1 MLLFNKDTCTTSNK
15 TMSCENVKI
24 ETITMSTGDN
34 QMLDALIPQIAS
46 KRPGKKARR
55 NAARRAKKMKE
66 DVDTCPPP
74 PQMAILMETSVHQ
87 LCSKQDVVV
96 CLTIDEKEGVPMEA
110 GSLPIDVV
118 SVMDGHGKNLVPDIV
133 KCLDFEHHFK
143 QRITPESMQEAI
155 IAKCYEMKAE
165 SDKRPWKP
173 SEMTYKEYSEKSVSK
188 NTIIRSGTTYSAAY
202 MHRNEATGVLKIVL
216 EWVGDSPIFVFVN
229 GEKVFEAV
237 THHTN
242 NQHDL
247 DLMQVKG
254 FIDGVEKTNIGFEV
268 IGPDTI
274 VSNPSNYAIVKADGT
289 QLACTRSLGHNG
301 HMCIEADT
309 AIIEAKMTDEVKV
322 IVMSDGVG
330 DMLHMQS
337 DMEKLKTYSSQEL
350 VDLAE
355 TRWKQTWKYN
365 ETTTK
370 FPANG
375 YDDCSAAVWWQK
387 PAN

>member
-1 MLLFNKDTCTTSNK
+1 MYNLKE
-15 TMSCENVKI
+15 TMSNENVKF
-24 ETITMSTGDN
+24 ESITMTTGDN
-34 QMLDALIPQIAS
+34 QMQDALIPQIGG

-55 NAARRAKKMKE
+55 NAARRAKKMKAE
-66 DVDTCPPP
+66 VDTCVPPP
-74 PQMAILMETSVHQ
+74 PQMSILMETSDKQ

-110 GSLPIDVV
+110 GDLPIDVV

-133 KCLDFEHHFK
+133 RSLDFEHHFK
-143 QRITPESMQEAI
+143 QRITPESMQAAI
-155 IAKCYEMKAE
+155 ISKCYEMKAE
-165 SDKRPWKP
+165 SDKQTWIP
-173 SEMTYKEYSEKSVSK
+173 SQMSYKEYAAKKVSK
-188 NTIIRSGTTYSAAY
+188 ETIIRSGSTYSAAY
-202 MHRNEATGVLKIVL
+202 MHRNESTGNLKIVL

-237 THHTN
+237 THHASN
-242 NQHDL
+242 ERDV
-247 DLMQVKG
+247 DLMKVKG
-254 FIDGVEKTNIGFEV
+254 FITDVEKADTGFEV
-268 IGPDTI
+268 IGADMI
-274 VSNPSNYAIVKADGT
+274 VSRPGNYAIVKADGT

-309 AIIEAKMTDEVKV
+309 ATIEAKMTDEVKV

-330 DMLHMQS
+330 DMLHMQT
-337 DMEKLKTYSSQEL
+337 DMEKLKTYSAQEL

-365 ETTTK
+365 ESTTR

-375 YDDCSAAVWWQK
+375 YDDCSVAVWWQK

>member
-1 MLLFNKDTCTTSNK
+1 MYNLKE
-15 TMSCENVKI
+15 TMSNENVKF
-24 ETITMSTGDN
+24 ESITMTTGDN
-34 QMLDALIPQIAS
+34 QMQDALIPQIAG

-55 NAARRAKKMKE
+55 NAARRAKKMKALE
-66 DVDTCPPP
+66 REVDTYVPPP
-74 PQMAILMETSVHQ
+74 PQMSILMETSDKQ

-110 GSLPIDVV
+110 GDLPIDVV
-118 SVMDGHGKNLVPDIV
+118 SVMDGHGKNLVPNIV
-133 KCLDFEHHFK
+133 RSLDFEHHFK
-143 QRITPESMQEAI
+143 QRITPESMQAAI
-155 IAKCYEMKAE
+155 ISKCYEMKAE
-165 SDKRPWKP
+165 SDKQTWIP
-173 SEMTYKEYSEKSVSK
+173 SQMSYKEYAAKKVSK
-188 NTIIRSGTTYSAAY
+188 ETIIRSGSTYSAAY
-202 MHRNEATGVLKIVL
+202 MHRNESTGNLKIVL

-237 THHTN
+237 THHASN
-242 NQHDL
+242 ERDV
-247 DLMQVKG
+247 DLMKVKG
-254 FIDGVEKTNIGFEV
+254 FITDVEKADTGFEV
-268 IGPDTI
+268 IGADMI
-274 VSNPSNYAIVKADGT
+274 VSRPGNYAIVKADGT

-309 AIIEAKMTDEVKV
+309 ATIEVKMTDEVKV

-330 DMLHMQS
+330 DMLHMQT
-337 DMEKLKTYSSQEL
+337 DMEKLKTYSAQEL

-365 ETTTK
+365 ESTTR

-375 YDDCSAAVWWQK
+375 YDDCSVAVWWQK

>member
-1 MLLFNKDTCTTSNK
+1 MYNLNE
-15 TMSCENVKI
+15 TMSNENVKI
-24 ETITMSTGDN
+24 ESITMTTGDN
-34 QMLDALIPQIAS
+34 QMQDALIPQIAG

-55 NAARRAKKMKE
+55 NAARRAKKMKALE
-66 DVDTCPPP
+66 REVDTYVPPP
-74 PQMAILMETSVHQ
+74 PQMSILMETSDKQ

-110 GSLPIDVV
+110 GDLPIDVV
-118 SVMDGHGKNLVPDIV
+118 SVMDGHGKNLVPNIV
-133 KCLDFEHHFK
+133 RSLDFEHHFK
-143 QRITPESMQEAI
+143 QRITPESMQAAI
-155 IAKCYEMKAE
+155 ISKCYEMKAE
-165 SDKRPWKP
+165 SDKQTWIP
-173 SEMTYKEYSEKSVSK
+173 SQMSYKEYAAKKVSK
-188 NTIIRSGTTYSAAY
+188 ETISRSGSTYSAAY
-202 MHRNEATGVLKIVL
+202 MHRNESTGNLKIVL

-237 THHTN
+237 THHASN
-242 NQHDL
+242 ERDV
-247 DLMQVKG
+247 DLMKVKG
-254 FIDGVEKTNIGFEV
+254 FITDVEKADTGFEV
-268 IGPDTI
+268 IGADMI
-274 VSNPSNYAIVKADGT
+274 VSRPGNYAIVKADGT

-309 AIIEAKMTDEVKV
+309 ATIEVKMTDEVKV

-330 DMLHMQS
+330 DMLHMQT
-337 DMEKLKTYSSQEL
+337 DMEKLKTYSAQEL

-365 ETTTK
+365 ESTTR

-375 YDDCSAAVWWQK
+375 YDDCSVAVWWQK

>member
-1 MLLFNKDTCTTSNK
+1 MYNLKE
-15 TMSCENVKI
+15 TMSNENVKI
-24 ETITMSTGDN
+24 ESITMTTGDN
-34 QMLDALIPQIAS
+34 QMQDALIPQIAG

-55 NAARRAKKMKE
+55 NAARRAKKMKALE
-66 DVDTCPPP
+66 REVDTCVPPP
-74 PQMAILMETSVHQ
+74 PQMSILMETSDKQ

-110 GSLPIDVV
+110 GDLPIDVV

-133 KCLDFEHHFK
+133 RSLDFEHHFK
-143 QRITPESMQEAI
+143 QRITPESMQSAI
-155 IAKCYEMKAE
+155 ISKCYEMKAE
-165 SDKRPWKP
+165 SDKQTWIP
-173 SEMTYKEYSEKSVSK
+173 SQMSYKEYAAKKVSK
-188 NTIIRSGTTYSAAY
+188 ETIIRSGSTYSAAY
-202 MHRNEATGVLKIVL
+202 MHRNESTGNLKIVL

-237 THHTN
+237 THHASN
-242 NQHDL
+242 ERDV
-247 DLMQVKG
+247 DLMKVKG
-254 FIDGVEKTNIGFEV
+254 FITDVEKADTGFEV
-268 IGPDTI
+268 IGADMI
-274 VSNPSNYAIVKADGT
+274 VSRPGNYAIVKADGT

-309 AIIEAKMTDEVKV
+309 ATIEAKMTDEVKV

-330 DMLHMQS
+330 DMLHMQT
-337 DMEKLKTYSSQEL
+337 DMEKLKTYSAQEL

-365 ETTTK
+365 ESTTR

-375 YDDCSAAVWWQK
+375 YDDCSVAVWWQK

>member
-1 MLLFNKDTCTTSNK
+1 MYNLNE
-15 TMSCENVKI
+15 TMSNENVKI
-24 ETITMSTGDN
+24 ESITMTTGDN
-34 QMLDALIPQIAS
+34 QMQDALIPQIAG

-55 NAARRAKKMKE
+55 NAARRAKKMKALE
-66 DVDTCPPP
+66 TEVDTCVPPP
-74 PQMAILMETSVHQ
+74 PQMSILMETSDKQ

-110 GSLPIDVV
+110 GDLPIDVV
-118 SVMDGHGKNLVPDIV
+118 SVMDGHGKNLVPNIV
-133 KCLDFEHHFK
+133 RSLDFEHHFK
-143 QRITPESMQEAI
+143 QRITPESMQAAI
-155 IAKCYEMKAE
+155 ISKCYEMKAE
-165 SDKRPWKP
+165 SDKQTWIP
-173 SEMTYKEYSEKSVSK
+173 SQMSYKEYAAKKVSK
-188 NTIIRSGTTYSAAY
+188 ETIIRSGSTYSAAY
-202 MHRNEATGVLKIVL
+202 MHRNESTGNLKIVL

-237 THHTN
+237 THHASN
-242 NQHDL
+242 ERDV
-247 DLMQVKG
+247 DLMKVKG
-254 FIDGVEKTNIGFEV
+254 FITDVEKADTGFEV
-268 IGPDTI
+268 IGADMI
-274 VSNPSNYAIVKADGT
+274 VSRPGNYAIVKADGT

-309 AIIEAKMTDEVKV
+309 ATIEAKMTDEVKV

-330 DMLHMQS
+330 DMLHMQT
-337 DMEKLKTYSSQEL
+337 DMEKLKTYSAQEL

-365 ETTTK
+365 ESTTR

-375 YDDCSAAVWWQK
+375 YDDCSVAVWWQK